1 LNNSNEINN
10 LARSMEFMRE
20 KEEKK
25 KLEQRIAM
33 LMGQM
38 IRGDGNGGNGANANN
53 GTGAVLPPNG
63 YESN

>member
-1 LNNSNEINN
+1 
-10 LARSMEFMRE
+10 MEFMRE

-38 IRGDGNGGNGANANN
+38 IRGDGNNNSNN
-53 GTGAVLPPNG
+53 GISGTSGSGSNTNG
-63 YESN
+63 SGQSSNG